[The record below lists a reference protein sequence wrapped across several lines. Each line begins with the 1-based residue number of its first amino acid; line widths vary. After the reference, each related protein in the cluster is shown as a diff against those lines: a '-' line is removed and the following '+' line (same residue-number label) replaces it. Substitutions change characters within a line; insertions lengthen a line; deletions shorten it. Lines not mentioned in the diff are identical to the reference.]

1 MGFKQEIRK
10 FIEGNKLVRTLLKK
24 PLEYRAN
31 KQLQLVRN
39 NIKQYGVEC
48 LLLVQEAFKEH
59 GQEFW
64 LDYGTLLGA

>member
-39 NIKQYGVEC
+39 NIKQYGVE
-48 LLLVQEAFKEH
+48 
-59 GQEFW
+59 
-64 LDYGTLLGA
+64 